1 MFGRALL
8 LTIVYVLFLS
18 QSILAEFLREVPPRA
33 RPSQEGVFL
42 PDGQPAATAPFDRQ
56 GLRVGELVR
65 IRLGRP
71 SETIEG
77 RIVSIDSKELVL
89 NVNGGRRA
97 FLITDLSGIERVV
110 LTRTGRTV
118 KWLTFGGL
126 AGVVAAYWFGRIG

>member
-1 MFGRALL
+1 
-8 LTIVYVLFLS
+8 
-18 QSILAEFLREVPPRA
+18 
-33 RPSQEGVFL
+33 
-42 PDGQPAATAPFDRQ
+42 
-56 GLRVGELVR
+56 
-65 IRLGRP
+65 
-71 SETIEG
+71 
-77 RIVSIDSKELVL
+77 VSIDSKELVL